1 MKRIR
6 QTLTPAQAD
15 QQRQLARN
23 LEAGD
28 RQQVAQAV
36 RQLRARIL
44 ALHASTIFNRGYTNM
59 ADQAGSESGMLVSE
73 HDGYR
78 IRYVPVSTNDGAVDR
93 LRFED
98 ERGMLKLTVYM
109 PEGVESLRRWHELL
123 ARASSGQAVSGAK
136 DIGFG
141 RRLLLR
147 IMGRSIVFAQEF
159 SARIERQ
166 QSATA
171 ELVFSTRYVF
181 ALLRGW
187 FNPGALIL
195 VTNIRRQIPTSFLAK
210 GKWSGDFRKW
220 RLTLEDCRRLEVG
233 LDRVIHA
240 LG

>member
-1 MKRIR
+1 
-6 QTLTPAQAD
+6 
-15 QQRQLARN
+15 
-23 LEAGD
+23 
-28 RQQVAQAV
+28 
-36 RQLRARIL
+36 
-44 ALHASTIFNRGYTNM
+44 M